1 MATAAE
7 RERDRRALNAL
18 VARAQGALG
27 RLLSGVPTAEQ
38 ISRMSDE
45 QVVALYKTIRD
56 RWWLVADQYGTMA
69 AALGQAQAAM
79 MLDDLNIP
87 SPRMMLQPVGIPDA
101 EGTFATLTT
110 ALAQDDWLGALTRSL
125 DSTIKTANT
134 WAISDVVYGAGAE
147 LIWHPIGDT
156 CRYCLQRAS
165 YGAYSNFR
173 TEAQALGFATK
184 PHDKCDCRPEVI
196 PPDGTYP
203 DDYHPAEY
211 SRQVEQMDREKAE
224 RAYDRKLDGWKT
236 PGPKTRENVRRDMS
250 ARAWADRQRIT
261 AERNAAKKRLARA
274 DGDPDVIAHAQA
286 VLDRTA
292 AERAHLNG
300 TAA

>member
-7 RERDRRALNAL
+7 RERDRKALNAL
-18 VARAQGALG
+18 VAKAQGALS
-27 RLLSGVPTAEQ
+27 RLLAKVPTPERIAEL
-38 ISRMSDE
+38 SDE
-45 QVVALYKTIRD
+45 QIVTLYKVIEA
-56 RWWLVADQYGTMA
+56 RWWMVADQYGTMA
-69 AALGQAQAAM
+69 AALGQAQAGM
-79 MLDDLNIP
+79 MLDQIGVTKRPNLT
-87 SPRMMLQPVGIPDA
+87 PVGIPDPEDA
-101 EGTFATLTT
+101 AKVFTWAM
-110 ALAQDDWLGALTRSL
+110 AQDDWIGTLTRDL
-125 DSTIKTANT
+125 DGQIKTANT
-134 WAISDVVYGAGAE
+134 WAISDVVSGSGAS
-147 LIWHPIGDT
+147 LIWHPQGDT
-156 CRYCLQRAS
+156 CAYCLRRAS
-165 YGAYSNFR
+165 YGAYTDFR
-173 TEAQALGFATK
+173 SEAQALGFATK
-184 PHDKCDCRPEVI
+184 PHNKCDCRPEVI

-224 RAYDRKLDGWKT
+224 RAYDRRLNGWKT

-274 DGDPDVIAHAQA
+274 DGDPDVIAQAQA